1 MCTVTYL
8 PGGNNKFILTSSRD
22 EQVLRKK
29 AFPPQKYLI
38 DQHAVYYPR
47 DMQAGGTWIAT
58 SESSFTLCL
67 LNGAFQ
73 KHVHQPPYSKS
84 RGIMLLDFFKFNDVN
99 VFTAGYDFNGIE
111 PFTLLLLDNAS
122 HLQLYELR
130 WDGNSTELKEISSIE
145 PAIWSSVTL
154 YEPEVIAQREE
165 WFREWLKHNDGNNQ
179 DAIVKFHETG
189 GVGNKSIDLLMNRD
203 NLLRTLSI
211 TSVSNTGSEK
221 LMKYK
226 DVVENQ
232 VYAININ

>member
-1 MCTVTYL
+1 M
-8 PGGNNKFILTSSRD
+8 PNGNNKFILTFSRD

-29 AFPPQKYLI
+29 AVPPQKYFV

-47 DMQAGGTWIAT
+47 DMQAGGTWIAAGAG
-58 SESSFTLCL
+58 SFTICL

-73 KHVHQPPYSKS
+73 KHIHQPPYSKS

-99 VFTAGYDFNGIE
+99 VFTDGYDFSGIE
-111 PFTLLLLDNAS
+111 PFTLLLLENS
-122 HLQLYELR
+122 NQLRLHELR
-130 WDGNSTELKEISSIE
+130 WDGLSTALNELSPVE

-165 WFREWLKHNDGNNQ
+165 WFREWLKNNDGNNQ

-189 GVGNKSIDLLMNRD
+189 GVGDKSIDLLMNRD

-211 TSVSNTGSEK
+211 TSVSNSGEEVI
-221 LMKYK
+221 MKYK
-226 DVVENQ
+226 DIVENYIS
-232 VYAININ
+232 VVNIN